1 MGDGKND
8 TVLLQR
14 MNKWLHNVRQ
24 TDEYK
29 QLRKRYNL

>member
-1 MGDGKND
+1 MAKND

-14 MNKWLHNVRQ
+14 MNKWLHNARQ